1 MANTIKIAYG
11 STAGTTAKN
20 NSAQGELSFSP
31 TNDVL
36 WIGKGSNTQIAIGGA
51 GKFVTL
57 DNVNQTI
64 EGVKTFSSTI
74 TGSISG
80 NAGTATTLQTAR
92 NINGTSFNGSGPIT
106 TANWGTARNITIG
119 STTRSVNGSTTYSW
133 SLADIG
139 AAATSHSH
147 GSITSAGAIGSTANL
162 PIITTTSGVLTTG
175 SFGTA
180 ANTFCQGNDSRL
192 SNARTPV
199 GTSLTSGQIY
209 VGSNL
214 NTAVAV
220 ALSGDATLSNSG
232 VITIGNN
239 AITTAKISDSNVTL
253 QKIQNIAGLSVLG
266 NSTASTDAVDA
277 ITGTSQYHVL
287 QVVSKGVLSLNWG
300 LILTGSISNNAVTV
314 DKMEQV
320 VGRGI
325 LGRNA
330 NTTGNLSEIAASATG
345 QFLQSTASGLEW
357 NATVDGTVSTIKLNG
372 NASNLAGV
380 PSSPGLEFTEL
391 YYISRN
397 NSLYGVKGD
406 TNAGIGSSNLVLL
419 AGGTDILM
427 YSDAAPEEEDTY
439 LILSA
444 TKKMSL
450 TKVTFVCGA
459 GTCTNAKLKR
469 VSGANT
475 NDIVTFSVNTTISNS
490 TSMNTTYKE
499 ISLGDRLIFN
509 PGTLSSGTTPE
520 DLVVQIDYIAG
531 SEGAN

>member
-1 MANTIKIAYG
+1 MANTIKVAYG

-31 TNDVL
+31 TNDIL

-64 EGVKTFSSTI
+64 QGVKTFSSTI

-80 NAGTATTLQTAR
+80 NAGTATTLATAI
-92 NINGTSFNGSGPIT
+92 NINGTSFNGSQSIT

-119 STTRSVNGSTTYSW
+119 SITRSVNGSTTYSW
-133 SLADIG
+133 SLTEIG

-147 GSITSAGAIGSTANL
+147 GNITSAGAIGSTASL
-162 PIITTTSGVLTTG
+162 PVITAASGVLTTG

-214 NTAVAV
+214 NTAAAV

-239 AITTAKISDSNVTL
+239 AITTAKIANANVTL
-253 QKIQNIAGLSVLG
+253 AKIANVVALSVLG
-266 NSTASTDAVDA
+266 NSTASSGVVEEIA
-277 ITGTSQYHVL
+277 GTAQYQVL
-287 QVVSKGVLSLNWG
+287 QVVSKGALSLEWNT
-300 LILTGSISNNAVTV
+300 IATNSISNNAVTV
-314 DKMEQV
+314 AKIEQV
-320 VGRGI
+320 AGRSI

-330 NTTGNLSEIAASATG
+330 NTTGNLSEI
-345 QFLQSTASGLEW
+345 TASSNNQILRTTSSGIQW
-357 NATVDGTVSTIKLNG
+357 TNTIDGTDFSLYLNG
-372 NASNLAGV
+372 NDQLLASA
-380 PSSPGLEFTEL
+380 PSSLFHREL
-391 YYISRN
+391 YYTSIDSK
-397 NSLYGVKGD
+397 LYSVRGEYGGEEASEVIK
-406 TNAGIGSSNLVLL
+406 LC
-419 AGGTDILM
+419 GGTQLIM
-427 YSDAAPEEEDTY
+427 YSDAAPEAEDTY
-439 LILSA
+439 LVLSSVE
-444 TKKMSL
+444 KIRL

-459 GTCTNAKLKR
+459 GTCTNAKLKKI
-469 VSGANT
+469 SGVNT
-475 NDIVTFSVNTTISNS
+475 SDIVTFSVNTTISNT
-490 TSMNTTYKE
+490 TSLNGTHRE
-499 ISLGDRLIFN
+499 IAIGDRLLFN

-520 DLVVQIDYIAG
+520 DLVLQIEYIP
-531 SEGAN
+531 GAEASFGP

>member
-31 TNDVL
+31 TNDIL

-64 EGVKTFSSTI
+64 QGVKTFSSTI
-74 TGSISG
+74 SGSISG

-92 NINGTSFNGSGPIT
+92 NINGTSFDGSAAIT

-119 STTRSVNGSTTYSW
+119 GTTRSVNGSTTYSW
-133 SLADIG
+133 SLTDIG

-147 GSITSAGAIGSTANL
+147 GNITSAGAIGSTASL

-192 SNARTPV
+192 SDARTPV

-214 NTAVAV
+214 NTAAAV

-239 AITTAKISDSNVTL
+239 AITTGKIANANVTL
-253 QKIQNIAGLSVLG
+253 AKIANVAALSVLG
-266 NSTASTDAVDA
+266 NSTASSGIVEEIA
-277 ITGTSQYHVL
+277 GTAQYQVL
-287 QVVSKGVLSLNWG
+287 QVVSKGTLSLEWNT
-300 LILTGSISNNAVTV
+300 IATGSISNNAVTV
-314 DKMEQV
+314 AKMEQV
-320 VGRGI
+320 VGRSI

-330 NTTGNLSEIAASATG
+330 TTLGNLSEISASATG
-345 QFLQSTASGLEW
+345 QILTSTSTGLQWSGSVLGW
-357 NATVDGTVSTIKLNG
+357 NTIISLNG
-372 NASNLAGV
+372 DTSQLPSLPSNLDY
-380 PSSPGLEFTEL
+380 TEL
-391 YYISRN
+391 YYTSHN
-397 NSLYGVKGD
+397 GKLYSVRGND
-406 TNAGIGSSNLVLL
+406 EDEEQEDIILL
-419 AGGTDILM
+419 CGGTQMIM
-427 YSDAAPEEEDTY
+427 YSDAAPEAEDTY
-439 LILSA
+439 LVLSSLE
-444 TKKMSL
+444 KIRL

-459 GTCTNAKLKR
+459 GTCTNAKLKKI
-469 VSGANT
+469 SGANT
-475 NDIVTFSVNTTISNS
+475 SDIVTFSVNTTISNT
-490 TSMNTTYKE
+490 TSLNTTHRE
-499 ISLGDRLIFN
+499 IAIGDRLLFN

-520 DLVVQIDYIAG
+520 DLVLQIEYIP
-531 SEGAN
+531 GAESNF